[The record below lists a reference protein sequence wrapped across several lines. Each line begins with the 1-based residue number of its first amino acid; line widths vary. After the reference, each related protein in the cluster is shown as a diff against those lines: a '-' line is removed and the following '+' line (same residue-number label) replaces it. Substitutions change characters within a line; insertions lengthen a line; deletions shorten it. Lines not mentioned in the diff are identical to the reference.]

1 MAGHAALR
9 PIFGRTHSQ
18 SDPGREVG
26 VVVYI
31 SHCLTSI
38 LNTPSR
44 RKAFKTLDGHTH
56 VGCMGKKKPKKKV
69 MYSSHH
75 SGEFESYNLVLYEP
89 VVQVENF
96 QYRTL
101 VLIGEWTTT

>member
-1 MAGHAALR
+1 MGKR
-9 PIFGRTHSQ
+9 K
-18 SDPGREVG
+18 
-26 VVVYI
+26 
-31 SHCLTSI
+31 
-38 LNTPSR
+38 SR
-44 RKAFKTLDGHTH
+44 RKI
-56 VGCMGKKKPKKKV
+56 

-101 VLIGEWTTT
+101 VLIGQL

>member
-1 MAGHAALR
+1 MSYHLLL
-9 PIFGRTHSQ
+9 
-18 SDPGREVG
+18 
-26 VVVYI
+26 Y
-31 SHCLTSI
+31 
-38 LNTPSR
+38 TPR
-44 RKAFKTLDGHTH
+44 RKAFKSLDGRAQ
-56 VGCMGKKKPKKKV
+56 VGCIGGKKPKKKV

-101 VLIGEWTTT
+101 VLIGGCIV